1 MGRKTYFGIP
11 ANKRPLPGR
20 LNIVLTGSSLEVP
33 SDVILCKSL
42 DEAMALLETN
52 EEYKSDIEN
61 VWIAGGYSVYK
72 ARRR

>member
-33 SDVILCKSL
+33 SDAILCKSL

>member
-1 MGRKTYFGIP
+1 M
-11 ANKRPLPGR
+11 
-20 LNIVLTGSSLEVP
+20 P
-33 SDVILCKSL
+33 SGVILCKSL